1 MPIGSSRG
9 LLTGTGA
16 TIDFVD
22 QNKGD
27 PKVQQYS
34 IDVQRELPGNMALT
48 VGYIGATGR
57 DLGYGGSNPIAININ
72 QIDPN
77 VARAVFPG
85 PNGTWDAARLREQV
99 PNPFFGVSGAGSF
112 ASLPTIAAGQLLRPF
127 PQFNDVNAFEAT
139 EGGRRQYH
147 GATFVLD
154 KRVVGRWGG
163 RLSYTWSTTKDN
175 QFGQD
180 NTYLT
185 LRIRPSP
192 RTTTIWMPSTA

>member
-1 MPIGSSRG
+1 MTLENPFPGGLLVPIGSSRG

-99 PNPFFGVSGAGSF
+99 PNPFFGVSGAGVRQS
-112 ASLPTIAAGQLLRPF
+112 PDDCRGAAPAPVPAVQ
-127 PQFNDVNAFEAT
+127 
-139 EGGRRQYH
+139 
-147 GATFVLD
+147 
-154 KRVVGRWGG
+154 
-163 RLSYTWSTTKDN
+163 
-175 QFGQD
+175 
-180 NTYLT
+180 
-185 LRIRPSP
+185 
-192 RTTTIWMPSTA
+192 